1 MADVDME
8 WIKNQLQNAKVKK
21 MVGDSVIKLLQT
33 WEEVKIT
40 EKLEQE
46 AIEVF
51 YKLANN
57 QALVKESKEEVWTS
71 VIPGQVKVADE
82 VRVKLDAF
90 TGELGRLHNGRRG
103 KVVAVRYGD
112 VIIKSTDG
120 KEPLLDGAHYSPYK
134 LDKLV
139 R

>member
-8 WIKNQLQNAKVKK
+8 WVKNQLQNAKVKK

-33 WEEVKIT
+33 WGEVKIT

>member
-103 KVVAVRYGD
+103 RVVAVRYGD

>member
-8 WIKNQLQNAKVKK
+8 WVKTQLQNAKVKK
-21 MVGDSVIKLLQT
+21 MVGDSVIKLLNT

-57 QALVKESKEEVWTS
+57 QALIKENKEEVWAS

-120 KEPLLDGAHYSPYK
+120 KEPLLDGAHFSPYK

>member
-1 MADVDME
+1 ME

-103 KVVAVRYGD
+103 RVVAVRYGD